1 MLSLVKLKN
10 PNLLQSLA
18 KKTNA
23 NTMSATMM
31 LSRINKSTLRWFCI
45 VRYCWE
51 LVLVLLIVW
60 GLV

>member
-23 NTMSATMM
+23 TTMSATMM

-45 VRYCWE
+45 VRDIYS
-51 LVLVLLIVW
+51 IK
-60 GLV
+60 

>member
-23 NTMSATMM
+23 TTMSATMM
-31 LSRINKSTLRWFCI
+31 LSRINKSTLR
-45 VRYCWE
+45 
-51 LVLVLLIVW
+51 
-60 GLV
+60 